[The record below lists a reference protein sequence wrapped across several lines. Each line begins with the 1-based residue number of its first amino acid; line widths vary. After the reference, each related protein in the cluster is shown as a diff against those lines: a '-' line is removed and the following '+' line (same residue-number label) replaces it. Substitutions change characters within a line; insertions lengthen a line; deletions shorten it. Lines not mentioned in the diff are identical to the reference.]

1 MEPHPH
7 HVTEQELKDEQL
19 VGLELNLLQLVLEW
33 PLELQVV
40 EAQGG

>member
-7 HVTEQELKDEQL
+7 PVTEQERKDEQL
-19 VGLELNLLQLVLEW
+19 VELLKLLVLVIEW